1 MSIRFLLSSAL
12 ALSVMTSVMAES
24 KNVAVTEA
32 GTLQSKFTTEELTTV
47 TELVI
52 SGPINATDL
61 SFVNSELTALET
73 LDLQQTNIVEETK
86 TVDEVTT
93 TYPENEM
100 PSNIFDHN
108 ASIKTI
114 KFPSGMTSI
123 GDYAFQYSAIQTV
136 DFSTCPQLQL
146 IREFAFYCT
155 NYLNG
160 INLSGLKNLEIIE
173 ENAFN
178 TNGQKLSEINVNEV
192 TIDLSG
198 CSSLKTISDYAFT
211 NTKAASVK
219 INFTGCT
226 ALSYIGNRAFNN
238 AKVQILDLS
247 SCSSLETL
255 TGYSFNLCTKI
266 TDIILPIN
274 LKMIEAKTF
283 PNASSSLVSVKSLAT
298 VPPTL
303 VSGGFS
309 ATGVTKATLS
319 VPVGAKAAYEADEE
333 WAKFNEIV
341 EDVSLSVESAY
352 AESLKVSAQN
362 NIIKIYN
369 IENGATINIYNMQ
382 GALVF
387 TQIATDNHAEISLP
401 VSGMYIIKCGKSIAK
416 VML

>member
-136 DFSTCPQLQL
+136 DF
-146 IREFAFYCT
+146 
-155 NYLNG
+155 
-160 INLSGLKNLEIIE
+160 
-173 ENAFN
+173 
-178 TNGQKLSEINVNEV
+178 
-192 TIDLSG
+192 
-198 CSSLKTISDYAFT
+198 
-211 NTKAASVK
+211 
-219 INFTGCT
+219 
-226 ALSYIGNRAFNN
+226 
-238 AKVQILDLS
+238 
-247 SCSSLETL
+247 
-255 TGYSFNLCTKI
+255 
-266 TDIILPIN
+266 
-274 LKMIEAKTF
+274 
-283 PNASSSLVSVKSLAT
+283 
-298 VPPTL
+298 
-303 VSGGFS
+303 
-309 ATGVTKATLS
+309 
-319 VPVGAKAAYEADEE
+319 
-333 WAKFNEIV
+333 
-341 EDVSLSVESAY
+341 
-352 AESLKVSAQN
+352 
-362 NIIKIYN
+362 
-369 IENGATINIYNMQ
+369 
-382 GALVF
+382 
-387 TQIATDNHAEISLP
+387 
-401 VSGMYIIKCGKSIAK
+401 
-416 VML
+416 